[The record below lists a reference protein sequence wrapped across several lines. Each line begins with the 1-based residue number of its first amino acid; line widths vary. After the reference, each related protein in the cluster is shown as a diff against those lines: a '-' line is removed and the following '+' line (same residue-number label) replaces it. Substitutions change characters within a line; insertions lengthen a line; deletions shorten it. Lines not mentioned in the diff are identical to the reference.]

1 VPSHNRARIGLIEDD
16 PIMGESIA
24 HRLDLEGYAVDWWSS
39 GREALQSVRESMPD
53 LMICDI
59 RLPDMNGESLF
70 EKIIPD
76 APGLPFLFITGYG
89 QVEQAV
95 RLMRAGAA
103 DYVAKPFAMLDFLA
117 KVGTLVQR
125 RESEPSP
132 LGNSPPMH
140 RLADLLRRIGTI
152 DSTVLFTGES
162 GVGKEVAARFLH
174 GQSDRAAEPFLA
186 VNCAAIPRE
195 LLESELFGHEK
206 GAFTGAVG
214 RHLGYVERANDGFLF
229 LDEIGE
235 LPLPLQSKLLRLLEA
250 RRFQRVGGERELIC
264 TARIVCATNIDLQA
278 AAARGEFR
286 QDLLFRI
293 RVIEALIPPLRD
305 RRDDIGPLLE
315 LFRTQFAL
323 AFDRH
328 VGGYQPGALN
338 AAMLHDWPGNV
349 RELRNRVERA
359 VALVEGKWI
368 GPEDL
373 FPEVV
378 PAAIGPDSFAP
389 LAAIRDQV
397 ERQHIR
403 TALDRARGR
412 VEEAAKLLGVSRST
426 LFEKMRRL
434 KLDH

>member
-1 VPSHNRARIGLIEDD
+1 
-16 PIMGESIA
+16 
-24 HRLDLEGYAVDWWSS
+24 
-39 GREALQSVRESMPD
+39 MPD

-59 RLPDMNGESLF
+59 RLPDMNGETLF

-103 DYVAKPFAMLDFLA
+103 DYLAKPFAMPDFLA
-117 KVGTLVQR
+117 KVGALVQR
-125 RESEPSP
+125 RDSEPDA
-132 LGNSPPMH
+132 LGVSAPMR
-140 RLADLLRRIGTI
+140 RLAELVRRVAGI

-174 GQSDRAAEPFLA
+174 SQSDRAAEPFIA

-206 GAFTGAVG
+206 GAFTGAVA
-214 RHLGYVERANDGFLF
+214 RHQGYVERADGGFLF

-235 LPLPLQSKLLRLLEA
+235 LPLPLQAKLLRLLEA
-250 RRFQRVGGERELIC
+250 RRFQRIGGERELIC

-278 AAARGEFR
+278 AAARGDFR

-293 RVIEALIPPLRD
+293 RVIEAFIPPLRD
-305 RRDDIGPLLE
+305 RREDIAPLLDA
-315 LFRTQFAL
+315 FRAQFAST
-323 AFDRH
+323 FDRH
-328 VGGYQPGALN
+328 VAGYQPGALH
-338 AAMLHDWPGNV
+338 AAMLHTWPGNV

-359 VALVEGKWI
+359 VALTEGKWI
-368 GPEDL
+368 GPDDL
-373 FPEVV
+373 FPEAI
-378 PAAIGPDSFAP
+378 PTAIGPDSFAS
-389 LAAIRDQV
+389 LATIRDQV

-403 TALDRARGR
+403 TALDRVKGK